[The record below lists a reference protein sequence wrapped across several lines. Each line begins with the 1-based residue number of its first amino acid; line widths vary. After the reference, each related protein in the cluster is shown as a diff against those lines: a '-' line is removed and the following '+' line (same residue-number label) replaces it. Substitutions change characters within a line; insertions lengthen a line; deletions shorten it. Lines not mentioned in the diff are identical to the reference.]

1 MSGTKLAMS
10 STYHSQTNGQI
21 EIVNKCLEG
30 YLCWYSSN
38 KQSQWMKFLRL
49 VEWWYNTTYHTYT
62 KMSPFEFLYG
72 YPTPSISYFLQDHYK
87 VEAIESHMKNTK

>member
-49 VEWWYNTTYHTYT
+49 V
-62 KMSPFEFLYG
+62 
-72 YPTPSISYFLQDHYK
+72 
-87 VEAIESHMKNTK
+87 

>member
-1 MSGTKLAMS
+1 MIGTKLAMS

-49 VEWWYNTTYHTYT
+49 VEWWYNVL
-62 KMSPFEFLYG
+62 SPNIGSLPLNWGILFYLCW
-72 YPTPSISYFLQDHYK
+72 I
-87 VEAIESHMKNTK
+87 